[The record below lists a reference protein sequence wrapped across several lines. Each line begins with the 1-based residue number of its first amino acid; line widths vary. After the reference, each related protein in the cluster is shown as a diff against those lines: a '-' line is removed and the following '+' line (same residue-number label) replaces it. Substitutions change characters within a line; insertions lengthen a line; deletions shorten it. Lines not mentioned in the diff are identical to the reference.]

1 MSDNK
6 KDNNNDY
13 FKQKRKENRQPS
25 GGPTKGKTPA
35 PRFNFG
41 VFAVITLVVLLI
53 VHWLGLS
60 TQRYE
65 EIPLSTFKEKII
77 SHEIKSIKFKDGRI
91 MGYTQTQAQMKEQS
105 LTDKS
110 NAIRGAQSYR
120 QQLQDRSQNS
130 KAYRAA
136 TLILTGMQDPEL
148 IDLIRNHNLELEVV
162 PPSNNYFVNQ
172 ILPIIILFVIMAL
185 VWRAMFKRMG
195 GGANALNFGQNK
207 GRIVAEQDLKTTF
220 ADVAG
225 CDEAKQELVE
235 IVDFLKNPTRYT
247 DIGGKI
253 PKGALLVGPPGTGK
267 TLLARAV
274 AGEAGV
280 TFFKMSGSDFVE
292 MFVGV
297 GAARV
302 RDLFQQARDKAPCI
316 IFIDEM
322 DAIGKSRNN
331 TLTSNDEREQTLN
344 QLLVEMDGFD
354 STTGL
359 IILAATNRPEILDPA
374 LLRPG
379 RFDRQVTV
387 DRPDLKG
394 RKQILEI
401 HTKNIKM
408 DETVDLHKVAAG
420 TPGLVGA
427 DLANV
432 ANEAALMAVRAGR
445 TRVSHMDFDEAIEK
459 HAMGIA
465 KKSRAVLRYEKE
477 ITAYHE
483 VGHALLTALSPSSNS
498 LRKITIIPRGWSGG
512 ATWSSPQEG
521 RQSHTSTEFIAEI
534 DIFLAGRGA
543 EEVIFNHIT
552 TGASNDIQR
561 ATGVARAMIMDYGM
575 SERFKNV
582 FFGATGYDKKYS
594 ELTQEYIDSEIA
606 RILQERY
613 THVLAVLQRHKELL
627 ITLALRILE
636 TETLSDDE
644 FFAIFNN
651 NPAAKAEREAMLQ
664 AHPHLLPEK
673 NEEISIADNASSPE
687 KHDTPDVSS
696 LANDKESPDGKDD

>member
-1 MSDNK
+1 MSDK
-6 KDNNNDY
+6 KKNDNNEF
-13 FKQKRKENRQPS
+13 FKQKRKENRQS
-25 GGPTKGKTPA
+25 TGPIKGKHA
-35 PRFNFG
+35 PGRFNLG
-41 VFAVITLVVLLI
+41 VLIIISLVVLLI
-53 VHWLGLS
+53 ANWLGN
-60 TQRYE
+60 TTTRYE
-65 EIPLSTFKEKII
+65 EISLSEFKNKII
-77 SHEIKSIKFKDGRI
+77 SKEIKGVKLKEGRI
-91 MGYTQTQAQMKEQS
+91 MGYTQTQAQIKEQATANRS
-105 LTDKS
+105 ATLKGLTT
-110 NAIRGAQSYR
+110 YR
-120 QQLQDRSQNS
+120 QIQAENQNAR
-130 KAYRAA
+130 AYRAS
-136 TLILTGMQDPEL
+136 TLVLTGIQDPGLLEL
-148 IDLIRNHNLELEVV
+148 IQDNNLELEVI

-172 ILPIIILFVIMAL
+172 ILPLIILFVVMAII
-185 VWRAMFKRMG
+185 WRAMFKRIG

-207 GRIVAEQDLKTTF
+207 GRIVAEQGLKTTF

-247 DIGGKI
+247 EIGGKI

-322 DAIGKSRNN
+322 DAIGKSRNS
-331 TLTSNDEREQTLN
+331 TISSNDEREQTLN

-379 RFDRQVTV
+379 RFDRQVAV

-394 RKQILEI
+394 REQILKI

-408 DETVDLHKVAAG
+408 EENVNLNKIAGG
-420 TPGLVGA
+420 TPGFVGA
-427 DLANV
+427 DLANI

-445 TRVSHMDFDEAIEK
+445 KKVSQLDFDEAIEK
-459 HAMGIA
+459 HAMGVA
-465 KKSRAVLRYEKE
+465 KKSRSMLRHEKE

-483 VGHALLTALSPSSNS
+483 IGHALLTVLSPSPSQ
-498 LRKITIIPRGWSGG
+498 LRKVTIIPRGWSLG

-521 RQSHTSTEFIAEI
+521 RYTNSTEEFIAEI
-534 DIFLAGRGA
+534 DILLGGRGA
-543 EEVIFNHIT
+543 EQVIFNRVT
-552 TGASNDIQR
+552 TGAASDIQR
-561 ATGVARAMIMDYGM
+561 ATTIARSMIMDYGM
-575 SERFKNV
+575 SDRFYNV
-582 FFGATGYDKKYS
+582 SFGVTGYDKKYS
-594 ELTQEYIDSEIA
+594 ETTQEYIDTEIA
-606 RILQERY
+606 RIIQERY
-613 THVLAVLQRHKELL
+613 EHVLKTLRKYKELL
-627 ITLALRILE
+627 IELSLRILE

-644 FFAIFNN
+644 FFEIFNQN
-651 NPAAKAEREAMLQ
+651 AQAKEERTLMLL
-664 AHPHLLPEK
+664 AHPHLVQEKEENTSTSKNSPLPEK
-673 NEEISIADNASSPE
+673 EDFSDSSQ
-687 KHDTPDVSS
+687 
-696 LANDKESPDGKDD
+696 N